1 MPTFEPVLL
10 KRIDKPNS
18 TALDGYRADGG
29 YQALEKALK
38 MAPDDLTTL
47 VKDSGLRVRGSM
59 RPLLVWLPLRI
70 GQLG

>member
-1 MPTFEPVLL
+1 MATFEPVLL

-47 VKDSGLRVRGSM
+47 VKDSGFARARRRWLLGRVEVEF
-59 RPLLVWLPLRI
+59 LA
-70 GQLG
+70 